1 MREIGARRHFWWL
14 REPSAVTDGGGLVEK
29 TTMSQDKAKVPVL
42 AGHIVY
48 RGHKG
53 VGECSAE
60 PYTLISKAAKSG

>member
-1 MREIGARRHFWWL
+1 MA
-14 REPSAVTDGGGLVEK
+14 PTGGGLVEK

-48 RGHKG
+48 RGQKG

-60 PYTLISKAAKSG
+60 PYTLISKAEKSR